1 MDCEL
6 KEAPIGVFDSGYGGL
21 TILHQM
27 RSLLPQY
34 DYIYLGDNARAP
46 YGPRSFDVVY
56 RFTLE
61 AVRRLFSMGCRLVII
76 ACNTASAKALRTIQ
90 QNDLPRIDPARR
102 VLGVIRPTAE
112 CIGRL
117 TLTRHVGVL
126 ATEGTIKSGSYG
138 MEIAKLWPDIKVTGV
153 ACPLWVPL
161 IENNEYDTPGADYF
175 VKKRIDELMM
185 LDGDID
191 AIILGCTHYPLLLD
205 KILKHTPRGVRVI
218 PQGEYVA
225 ESLKDYLRRHPEI
238 EAACAKHG
246 TCRYL
251 TTENSDKFNDSA
263 RIFMHEPVHAET
275 IFLADELSADKQSAD
290 E

>member
-161 IENNEYDTPGADYF
+161 IENNEYD
-175 VKKRIDELMM
+175 
-185 LDGDID
+185 
-191 AIILGCTHYPLLLD
+191 

-275 IFLADELSADKQSAD
+275 IFLADELSADKFSAD